1 MGLLTFN
8 LARLGTLVTA
18 LSLVAA
24 RIDESKFAPRAT
36 ITKDVVIL
44 GGGASGAYAAFKLRE
59 DFKKS
64 VLLVEKQDHLVRL
77 TWVSFF
83 FIFILTRLSLVELSV
98 KFTNYGV

>member
-44 GGGASGAYAAFKLRE
+44 GGGASGAYAAFRLRE

-77 TWVSFF
+77 TWVSLLFS
-83 FIFILTRLSLVELSV
+83 FILNRLSFVGLSV
-98 KFTNYGV
+98 KFTNNGV